1 MRNKLL
7 NLLKGLI
14 GLIISLYIFICV
26 ILYFTQEKL
35 IFAPQK
41 LENNYTFNFQ
51 QDFEELNIKTTDG
64 KSLHGLLF
72 KSDSTKGLI
81 FYLHGNGGSVK
92 SWGNI
97 AKTYTNL
104 NYDIFILDY
113 RSYGKS
119 EGDIENQQQLFEDN
133 QVAYDELM
141 KKYNEQNIIIL
152 GSSIGTGMASK
163 LASENKP
170 KQLILLSPYYNFPDL
185 VKGLISPI
193 FPTFI
198 LKYKFATNEYLKT
211 CGMPITIFHGN
222 KDNLIPYES
231 SLKLKAEF
239 ENKTNL
245 IMLEGEGHNFY
256 DSEKFKEEM
265 GRILNK

>member
-1 MRNKLL
+1 MVFRK
-7 NLLKGLI
+7 
-14 GLIISLYIFICV
+14 LII
-26 ILYFTQEKL
+26 
-35 IFAPQK
+35 QK
-41 LENNYTFNFQ
+41 
-51 QDFEELNIKTTDG
+51 
-64 KSLHGLLF
+64 
-72 KSDSTKGLI
+72 
-81 FYLHGNGGSVK
+81 
-92 SWGNI
+92 
-97 AKTYTNL
+97 
-104 NYDIFILDY
+104 
-113 RSYGKS
+113 
-119 EGDIENQQQLFEDN
+119 
-133 QVAYDELM
+133 
-141 KKYNEQNIIIL
+141 
-152 GSSIGTGMASK
+152 SSIAILWRHLSK
-163 LASENKP
+163 RRQKQFSLLLILMILAMFAEIISIGALLPFIGILTAQEQVYQHSLMQPVIQILAITEP

-256 DSEKFKEEM
+256 DNEKFKEEM
-265 GRILNK
+265 ARILNK